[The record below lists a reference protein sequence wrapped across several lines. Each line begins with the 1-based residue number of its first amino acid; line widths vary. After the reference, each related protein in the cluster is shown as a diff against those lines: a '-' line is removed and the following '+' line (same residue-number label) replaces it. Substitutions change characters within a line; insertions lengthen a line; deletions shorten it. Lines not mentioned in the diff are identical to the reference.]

1 MKISFI
7 SSFIHRF
14 YKDKEAAATLE
25 VVIISAILVALALIF
40 NDKIR
45 EFAKL
50 IFDKM
55 FNKSVIDRITML
67 IFR

>member
-1 MKISFI
+1 MKKLFNTLK
-7 SSFIHRF
+7 RF
-14 YKDKEAAATLE
+14 SKEKDGAATLE
-25 VVIISAILVALALIF
+25 VVILSAILVALALIF

-55 FNKSVIDRITML
+55 FNQSVIDRITL
-67 IFR
+67 YLFY